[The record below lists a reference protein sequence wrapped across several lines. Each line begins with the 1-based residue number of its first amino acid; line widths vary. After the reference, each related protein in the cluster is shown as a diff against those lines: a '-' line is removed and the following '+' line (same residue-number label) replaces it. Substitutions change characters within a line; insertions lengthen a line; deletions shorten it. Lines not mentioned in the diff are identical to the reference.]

1 MKKIILTKQDWALSK
16 SLFFEKF
23 GVSDDEYQKLIKQR
37 EEYRKERIP
46 LPNPVGCT
54 IQDDGNISFDIAS
67 ECRKIE
73 QTSTCP
79 INTIRA
85 RLDSNGN
92 SYIEFTTNSKFLR
105 YSVGI
110 LTILSS
116 ALGIYKTILPFRK
129 GEK

>member
-1 MKKIILTKQDWALSK
+1 MKTFNISKQDWALSK
-16 SLFFEKF
+16 SLFLEEF

-37 EEYRKERIP
+37 EEYRKKRIQ

-79 INTIRA
+79 INTIKA

-92 SYIEFTTNSKFLR
+92 SYIEFTTDSKFLR
-105 YSVGI
+105 YLVEI
-110 LTILSS
+110 LIILSS
-116 ALGIYKTILPFRK
+116 ALGIYKSLLSFRK
-129 GEK
+129 NNS

>member
-1 MKKIILTKQDWALSK
+1 MKIIRISKQDWALSK
-16 SLFFEKF
+16 SLFLEKF
-23 GVSDDEYQKLIKQR
+23 GMSDDEYQKLIKQR

-67 ECRKIE
+67 EYREIE

-79 INTIRA
+79 INTIKA

-92 SYIEFTTNSKFLR
+92 SYIEFTTDSKFLR
-105 YSVGI
+105 YLVEI
-110 LTILSS
+110 LIILSS
-116 ALGIYKTILPFRK
+116 ALGIYKSLLSFRK
-129 GEK
+129 NNS